1 MSRFEITYLIDS
13 AHSKEIIEAI
23 RVEQTI
29 EYPLEL
35 APDWIQNEIVGQLV
49 SQREHDKLRTEVTIS
64 YNTEITGF
72 EIGQLLNVIW
82 GNVSLFRDVK
92 ITKVNFPENLLNS
105 FKGPRFGIL
114 GLRKNVNAI
123 KRPILA
129 SALKPMGLSSSELA
143 KTAATMVEAG
153 IDFIKDDHSLANQKW
168 STWNERVKI
177 IADAVNEANA
187 KFNRNSVYVPS
198 INRPAEQILDAALKA
213 KEIGCGAVLVLPG
226 ISGFD
231 TMRMIADCDEFALPI
246 MSHPANLGS
255 YFMNSNH
262 GLNHEIILATL
273 TRLSGADM
281 SIFPNFAG
289 RFSFSKEECLTI
301 ANSCREKLGNLKTV
315 MPAIGGGMTLDR
327 INEIVDFYG
336 KDSVLLIGGALHR
349 GNLLQNASRFRE
361 IMEQFEN

>member
-1 MSRFEITYLIDS
+1 MSHFEITYLIDS

-35 APDWIQNEIVGQLV
+35 APDWIQNEIVGQVV

-114 GLRKNVNAI
+114 GLRKTVNAI

-129 SALKPMGLSSSELA
+129 TALKPMGLNSSELA
-143 KTAATMVEAG
+143 NTATTMVEAG
-153 IDFIKDDHSLANQKW
+153 IDFIKDDHSLSNQKW

-177 IADAVNEANA
+177 IADSVNEANA

-198 INRPAEQILDAALKA
+198 MNRPAEQILDAALKA

-226 ISGFD
+226 ITGFD
-231 TMRMIADCDEFALPI
+231 SMRMIADCDDFALPI

-255 YFMNSNH
+255 YIMNPNH

-273 TRLSGADM
+273 TRISGADM

-289 RFSFSKEECLTI
+289 RFSFSKDECLTI
-301 ANSCREKLGNLKTV
+301 ANSCREKLAKIKTI
-315 MPAIGGGMTLDR
+315 MPAVGGGMTLDR

-336 KDSVLLIGGALHR
+336 NDSVLLIGGALHR
-349 GNLLQNASRFRE
+349 GNLLQNASKFRE
-361 IMEQFEN
+361 TIEQFEN

>member
-1 MSRFEITYLIDS
+1 MANIEITYLVNS
-13 AHSKEIIEAI
+13 NHSKELIDAI

-35 APDWIQNEIVGQLV
+35 APSWIQEEIVGKVL
-49 SQREHDKLRTEVTIS
+49 SQKEFDKTRTEVTIS

-72 EIGQLLNVIW
+72 EIGQMLNVIW

-92 ITKVNFPENLLNS
+92 ITKIDFSDNFLDS
-105 FKGPRFGIL
+105 FKGPRFGIV
-114 GLRKNVNAI
+114 GLRKIFNAT

-129 SALKPMGLSSSELA
+129 TALKPMGLTSSELA
-143 KTAATMVEAG
+143 KTAAIMVEAG

-168 STWNERVKI
+168 ATWNERVKI
-177 IADAVNEANA
+177 ISDSVNEANA
-187 KFNRNSVYVPS
+187 KFNRNSVYAPS
-198 INRPAEQILDAALKA
+198 MNRPTDQILDAALKA
-213 KEIGCGAVLVLPG
+213 KELGCGAVLVLPG
-226 ISGFD
+226 ISGLD
-231 TMRMIADCDEFALPI
+231 TTRVIADCDEFALPI

-255 YFMNSNH
+255 YIMNPNH
-262 GLNHEIILATL
+262 GLNHEIILATFK
-273 TRLSGADM
+273 RISGADM

-301 ANSCREKLGNLKTV
+301 SNSCREKLGNLKSIMPTV
-315 MPAIGGGMTLDR
+315 GGGMTLDR

-336 KDSVLLIGGALHR
+336 NDTVLLIGGALHR
-349 GNLLQNASRFRE
+349 GDLFKNSSRFRE

>member
-1 MSRFEITYLIDS
+1 
-13 AHSKEIIEAI
+13 
-23 RVEQTI
+23 
-29 EYPLEL
+29 
-35 APDWIQNEIVGQLV
+35 
-49 SQREHDKLRTEVTIS
+49 
-64 YNTEITGF
+64 
-72 EIGQLLNVIW
+72 VI
-82 GNVSLFRDVK
+82 
-92 ITKVNFPENLLNS
+92 LNS

-153 IDFIKDDHSLANQKW
+153 IDFIEDDHSLANQKW

-177 IADAVNEANA
+177 IADSVNEANV

-198 INRPAEQILDAALKA
+198 MNRPTEQILDAAIKA

-226 ISGFD
+226 ITGFD
-231 TMRMIADCDEFALPI
+231 SMRMIADCDEVALPI
-246 MSHPANLGS
+246 MCHPANLGS
-255 YFMNSNH
+255 YFMNPNH

-301 ANSCREKLGNLKTV
+301 ANSCREKLGNLKYDEYGEYEQLRCVRLVVDTGINYYGWSFNKALNY
-315 MPAIGGGMTLDR
+315 MKKHLTSLSIDE
-327 INEIVDFYG
+327 IYNEITRYICDPGQALAY
-336 KDSVLLIGGALHR
+336 KIGE
-349 GNLLQNASRFRE
+349 RFILKLR
-361 IMEQFEN
+361 N